1 MPENA
6 AATPPPPILFDRE
19 KAKAMSMGALRR
31 LATDLKTDLSSAQ
44 IAAANRQTL
53 LNAIERA
60 TRKEKE

>member
-1 MPENA
+1 
-6 AATPPPPILFDRE
+6 
-19 KAKAMSMGALRR
+19 MSMGALRR